1 MKKKNTICVG
11 HHYKDQQRPEYQS
24 KTQHKEKLL
33 SAVFI
38 AKTKVAIIY
47 VSVDGYFI
55 LLRKTSVKLGQAD
68 DQNSSFRHFRCF
80 LV

>member
-1 MKKKNTICVG
+1 VLDTTIRTS
-11 HHYKDQQRPEYQS
+11 KRPEYQS

-55 LLRKTSVKLGQAD
+55 LLRKTSIQMGQAD
-68 DQNSSFRHFRCF
+68 D
-80 LV
+80 